1 MWFTGVAAV
10 AAAVALAAVSLPAV
24 AAVAEALAV
33 AAVAF
38 AAVALAAV
46 AVAVAAAATA
56 AVPTTRR
63 HSTMDSP
70 RASHCT
76 NSMLRDEVTVCICDD
91 HFRSNTRMSLK
102 MSV

>member
-10 AAAVALAAVSLPAV
+10 VAAVALA
-24 AAVAEALAV
+24 AV

-46 AVAVAAAATA
+46 AVA
-56 AVPTTRR
+56 TTRR